1 MRSDRLLSLL
11 LLLQARGRVTAPAV
25 ARELE
30 VSVRTVY
37 RDVESLSAAGVPVY
51 TEQGRGGGIA
61 LMPGYRT
68 DVTGLTAAES
78 RALVAMT
85 GRAVPDDLG
94 LGTALAGAV
103 HKLMAAV
110 PASHRGEAERARQRV
125 LVDHAGWHRPRP
137 HAEHLP
143 QVQDA
148 VWADRRLRLRYRH
161 GDGHEAGYLLDPYG
175 LVVKAGVWYL
185 IAAHRSR
192 PRLFRI
198 DRITSASTL
207 DTAAERPADLDLAD
221 LWTRLRDRI
230 EAPRDATPV
239 RLRARADLVPA
250 LLRITSVQRVGG
262 DPAAIGEPDT
272 DGRVELELTFRVLGA
287 AHGSLAGFGSAVEV
301 LSPEPLRDQLLATAR
316 DLVALYTSAEGH

>member
-85 GRAVPDDLG
+85 GRALPEDLG

-125 LVDHAGWHRPRP
+125 LVDHDGWYRPRR

-143 QVQDA
+143 SVQDA
-148 VWADRRLRLRYRH
+148 VWADRRLKLRYRH
-161 GDGHEAGYLLDPYG
+161 GEGQQADYLLDPYG

-185 IAAHRSR
+185 IAAHRGR

-198 DRITSASTL
+198 DRITSATTL
-207 DTAAERPADLDLAD
+207 AAAAERPADLDLAT
-221 LWTRLRDRI
+221 LWADLRDRI
-230 EAPRDATPV
+230 ETPRDATPV
-239 RLRARADLVPA
+239 RLRVRSELVPS
-250 LLRITSVQRVGG
+250 LLRITSVQRFGA
-262 DPAAIGEPDT
+262 DPATIPEPDA
-272 DGRVELELTFRVLGA
+272 GGWVELELTFRVLGA
-287 AHGSLAGFGSAVEV
+287 AHGSLAGFGAAVEV
-301 LSPEPLRDQLLATAR
+301 LSPESLREQLLATAR
-316 DLVALYTSAEGH
+316 DLVALYTPAERA